1 MVGARLRLFGNIC
14 FLGFPGTPHRVRG
27 TESFFN
33 QSLNASA
40 RYCQF
45 IANYAA
51 LSPYSVGCYAGAG
64 AVKGSETANR
74 FYLENLAASDLPE
87 ENL

>member
-1 MVGARLRLFGNIC
+1 LL
-14 FLGFPGTPHRVRG
+14 LGFPGHAAPRSGHGVFFHQ
-27 TESFFN
+27 SF
-33 QSLNASA
+33 NASA

-45 IANYAA
+45 VANYAA

>member
-1 MVGARLRLFGNIC
+1 LL
-14 FLGFPGTPHRVRG
+14 LGFPGHAAPRPGYGVFFHQ
-27 TESFFN
+27 SF
-33 QSLNASA
+33 NASA

-45 IANYAA
+45 VANYAV